1 MRLFGRDDHDSDLC
15 PSGPV
20 HDFSG
25 EGWTTMEGGVG
36 CMWCVRCGDIRQV
49 MPASVAAPELE
60 TITVEADAG

>member
-1 MRLFGRDDHDSDLC
+1 MRLFCREDHDDQSC

-20 HDFSG
+20 HNFSG

-49 MPASVAAPELE
+49 MPASITSPELE
-60 TITVEADAG
+60 ALVMETE